1 MSKTNVPPK
10 MYRQGDVLVVA
21 IAAIPQGAKMEQTN
35 GRIVL
40 AYGEA
45 TGHAHAI
52 VAEQATAF
60 RTKAPVPVFD
70 AQAERFLR
78 VQVTAL
84 LKHEEHDTVTLP
96 AGDYAVIQQREYSPE
111 EIRRVQD

>member
-1 MSKTNVPPK
+1 MKTKKQSK

-21 IAAIPQGAKMEQTN
+21 IDAIPHDAQPEETN

-40 AYGEA
+40 AYGEV

-52 VAEQATAF
+52 DAREAQAF
-60 RTKAPVPVFD
+60 RAKTPVPVFD

-78 VQVTAL
+78 VHVNAL
-84 LKHEEHDTVTLP
+84 LKHEEHNTIKLP
-96 AGDYAVIQQREYSPE
+96 AGDYAIVTQREYHPE
-111 EIRRVQD
+111 EIRRVED